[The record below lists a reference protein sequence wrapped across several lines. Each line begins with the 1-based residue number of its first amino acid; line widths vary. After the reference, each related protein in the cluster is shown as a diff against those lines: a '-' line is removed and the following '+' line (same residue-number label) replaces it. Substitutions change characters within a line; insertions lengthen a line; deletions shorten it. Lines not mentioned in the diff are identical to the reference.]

1 MIAQLV
7 NRIAYAASLHF
18 DVLTPPR
25 KAPHSGS
32 VPNNGGARP
41 QVKTSRERSRPRR

>member
-1 MIAQLV
+1 MIAQMV

-25 KAPHSGS
+25 KANPFRFRSKQRRLAPAS
-32 VPNNGGARP
+32 EDFAGAL
-41 QVKTSRERSRPRR
+41 